1 VEARDN
7 LKLLWK
13 RGRDTVAVFPRAI
26 VTDILVAI
34 AKFDAQRRAMEAA
47 DRAEDFF
54 ESRAEDDFDDSE
66 AELEATDDD
75 SVTHALR
82 RLFVEI
88 QPKDDGDGDDPKQL
102 PADELGNPETI
113 SLR

>member
-7 LKLLWK
+7 PKLLWK

-26 VTDILVAI
+26 VTDILVPI

-66 AELEATDDD
+66 AELEARDDD

-113 SLR
+113 SSR